1 MRSLKCWSWSRD
13 RDLSRTQC
21 VSLMRHS
28 WIELPHLTI
37 EGNRLCISSLPAIP
51 RAPRASKASRTFRPQ
66 TYGWK
71 SPWARVPLKWRMT
84 FNLSTRATV
93 RASRKKG
100 LRSRWPRKYLKI
112 KIFKLEKPL
121 LARKWNFCNSTP
133 KMSHMRMF
141 NRDVGLIKSVDRIWS
156 SWITT

>member
-1 MRSLKCWSWSRD
+1 MRLWKCWSWSRD
-13 RDLSRTQC
+13 RDSSRTQC

-37 EGNRLCISSLPAIP
+37 DGNRLCISSLPAIP
-51 RAPRASKASRTFRPQ
+51 RAPRASKASRTFHPQ

-84 FNLSTRATV
+84 FNLLTRATA

-100 LRSRWPRKYLKI
+100 LRSRWPRKYKI
-112 KIFKLEKPL
+112 MMLKLENL
-121 LARKWNFCNSTP
+121 MVARKWNFCNSTP
-133 KMSHMRMF
+133 KMPHMRIC
-141 NRDVGLIKSVDRIWS
+141 NRDVGWTKSVDRILS